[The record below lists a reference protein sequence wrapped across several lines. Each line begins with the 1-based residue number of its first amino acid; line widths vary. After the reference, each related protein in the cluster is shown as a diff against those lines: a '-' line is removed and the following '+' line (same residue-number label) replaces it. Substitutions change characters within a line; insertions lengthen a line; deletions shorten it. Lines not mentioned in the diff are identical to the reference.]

1 MTNICPRGT
10 VMYMLNMTDEVL
22 RGMVIA
28 YRRSKTLRCPRSGQG
43 LRMDVALEN
52 LTKSEY
58 RRCKAAVAAE
68 SLR

>member
-10 VMYMLNMTDEVL
+10 VMYILNMTDEVL
-22 RGMVIA
+22 RGMAIA
-28 YRRSKTLRCPRSGQG
+28 YRRSKTLRCSRCERG

-52 LTKSEY
+52 LTKGEY
-58 RRCKAAVAAE
+58 RRCKMVKTIE